1 MRFSVFATL
10 VTIILNASTTRCALE
25 AIGTTLGSLGPLAA
39 GPLCMALFAIV
50 TSMGGARLLMTVPQW
65 RTLFGPDFADAWEAA
80 PASWRQRRAVIGV
93 VLCGACGELAHL
105 LVFGLLLRS

>member
-1 MRFSVFATL
+1 MFATL
-10 VTIILNASTTRCALE
+10 VTVVLNASTTHCALE
-25 AIGTTLGSLGPLAA
+25 AIGTTLGSLGPVAA

-50 TSMGGARLLMTVPQW
+50 ASMSGVRLLMNRPQW
-65 RTLFGPDFADAWEAA
+65 RTLFGPEFADAWEAA
-80 PASWRQRRAVIGV
+80 PTSWRQRRALVGV